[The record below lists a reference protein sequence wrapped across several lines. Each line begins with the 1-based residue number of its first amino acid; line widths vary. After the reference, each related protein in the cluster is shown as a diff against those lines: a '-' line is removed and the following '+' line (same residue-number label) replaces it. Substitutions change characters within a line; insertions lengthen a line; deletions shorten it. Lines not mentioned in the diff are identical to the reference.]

1 MKWAQSV
8 AAVITNLITEL
19 FRRSHWSQLVPR
31 SSVSLRNGA
40 TKAGILFAECRL
52 SYSYIIDFYW
62 FRIKPGQI
70 VHFWNG
76 QTYSEIHT
84 SCCGRCWKGTFD
96 ISAARPTKSPPLAFI
111 RRAVWGSGPL
121 QPLAISLHAL
131 WWRNLPAWKRHK
143 IALRFFFLLFFFSS
157 PACSVQTISHFNW
170 QQRYRDSRTV
180 IVIGSNEN
188 VHINGNDVLRYFN
201 FVWCVIETR
210 HSSARGWGGGVI

>member
-96 ISAARPTKSPPLAFI
+96 ISAARPTKSPPL
-111 RRAVWGSGPL
+111 RSSEEQCEVQVRSSL
-121 QPLAISLHAL
+121 SPLAYMLCGGETCQL
-131 WWRNLPAWKRHK
+131 EKDTKLPWGFFFSF
-143 IALRFFFLLFFFSS
+143 FFFLPLLAPFKPS
-157 PACSVQTISHFNW
+157 PILT
-170 QQRYRDSRTV
+170 DSKGTE
-180 IVIGSNEN
+180 I
-188 VHINGNDVLRYFN
+188 LAQ
-201 FVWCVIETR
+201 WL
-210 HSSARGWGGGVI
+210 